1 MNEPIGER
9 ASRGSLTRRDMLWLI
24 GVVSAPV
31 ALPTLSGCA
40 AHPVTGEKVLVGLS
54 EQDEIDI
61 DRKQAPHQFSND
73 YGAVQDDSL
82 NRYLGE
88 MNGRI
93 AARSH
98 RPKMPYSCRALN
110 ANYVN
115 AYTFPAGS
123 IGITRGILLEMD
135 NEAQLA
141 GLLGHELGHVNA
153 RHSAQRVGQSMVAE
167 LVITGVSLAVA
178 ASDRGSDWAPI
189 IALGGQIG
197 ASALLSAYSRDNE
210 READALGMAYMTG
223 VGYPASGMSE
233 LMGVL
238 VRQSSEKPGLL
249 DTMFSS
255 HPMSEERLATMRR
268 EASGR
273 YAATGSAS
281 VQRERYMDQTAGL
294 RKLRP
299 AIADQQTGEQAM
311 ARKRLPEAQQAL
323 TSALKAAPDDY
334 TGLCLMAK
342 CQIAQNRRAEAQA
355 YLAQAR
361 RVYPTEG
368 QAMQLSGINLLGQK
382 RFAESQQELNRY
394 AKALPGDP
402 DTDFLL
408 ALTHEGLQNRQ
419 AAAQS
424 YRRYLSAVPQ
434 GDAARHATS
443 RLKSWGMG
451 K

>member
-1 MNEPIGER
+1 MNQPIGER
-9 ASRGSLTRRDMLWLI
+9 ASSGSLTRRDLLWLI
-24 GVVSAPV
+24 GVVSTPAV
-31 ALPTLSGCA
+31 LPALSGCA
-40 AHPVTGEKVLVGLS
+40 AHPVTGEQVLVGLS

-98 RPKMPYSCRALN
+98 RPKLPYSCRALN

-153 RHSAQRVGQSMVAE
+153 RHGAQRMGQTMVAG
-167 LVITGVSLAVA
+167 LVLTGVGIAVA
-178 ASDRGSDWAPI
+178 ASDRTSDWAPI
-189 IALGGQIG
+189 IALGGELG
-197 ASALLSAYSRDNE
+197 ASMLLASYSRDNE
-210 READALGMAYMTG
+210 READSLGMAYMTG

-238 VRQSSEKPGLL
+238 VRQSQEKPGLL

-255 HPMSEERLATMRR
+255 HPMSDERLANMRR
-268 EASGR
+268 EAASR
-273 YAATGSAS
+273 YAASASAS
-281 VQRERYMDQTAGL
+281 VQRERYMDQTAKL
-294 RKLRP
+294 RALRP
-299 AIADQQTGEQAM
+299 AIADQQAGEQAM
-311 ARKRLPEAQQAL
+311 AKKRLPEAQQTLA
-323 TSALKAAPDDY
+323 SALKSAPADY

-342 CQIAQNRRAEAQA
+342 CQIAQNRRTEAQA
-355 YLAQAR
+355 YLAEAR

-394 AKALPGDP
+394 AKLLPGDP

-408 ALTHEGLQNRQ
+408 ALTHEGMQNRS

-424 YRRYLSAVPQ
+424 YRRYLSAVQQ

-443 RLKSWGMG
+443 RLKSWGML

>member
-1 MNEPIGER
+1 MNHSIGER
-9 ASRGSLTRRDMLWLI
+9 ASRGELSRRDLLWLM
-24 GVVSAPV
+24 GVVSAPAV
-31 ALPTLSGCA
+31 LPTLSGCA
-40 AHPVTGEKVLVGLS
+40 AHPVTGERVLVGLS
-54 EQDEIDI
+54 EQDEVNIDQ
-61 DRKQAPHQFSND
+61 KQAPHQFSND
-73 YGAVQDDSL
+73 YGAVQDESL

-93 AARSH
+93 ASRSH
-98 RPKMPYSCRALN
+98 RPKLPYSCRALN

-141 GLLGHELGHVNA
+141 GLLGHEIGHVNA
-153 RHSAQRVGQSMVAE
+153 RHSAQRMGQTMVAG
-167 LVITGVSLAVA
+167 LVLTGVGIAAA
-178 ASDRGSDWAPI
+178 ASDRASDWAPI
-189 IALGGQIG
+189 IALGGELG
-197 ASALLSAYSRDNE
+197 ASLLLASYSRDNE
-210 READALGMAYMTG
+210 READSLGMGYMAG

-238 VRQSSEKPGLL
+238 VRESREKPGLL

-255 HPMSEERLATMRR
+255 HPMSDERLANMRR
-268 EASGR
+268 EAASR
-273 YAATGSAS
+273 YAATESSS
-281 VQRERYMDQTAGL
+281 VQRERYMDHTAKL
-294 RKLRP
+294 RALRP
-299 AIADQQTGEQAM
+299 AIADQQAGEQAM
-311 ARKRLPEAQQAL
+311 AKKRLPEAQKSLNA
-323 TSALKAAPDDY
+323 ALKSAPADY

-342 CQIAQNRRAEAQA
+342 CQIAQNRRTEAQA
-355 YLAQAR
+355 YLAEAR

-368 QAMQLSGINLLGQK
+368 QAMQLSGINFLGQK
-382 RFAESQQELNRY
+382 RFAESQQELTRY
-394 AKALPGDP
+394 AQALPGDP

-408 ALTHEGLQNRQ
+408 ALTHEGLQNRS

-434 GDAARHATS
+434 GDAARHATN
-443 RLKSWGMG
+443 RLKSWGMI